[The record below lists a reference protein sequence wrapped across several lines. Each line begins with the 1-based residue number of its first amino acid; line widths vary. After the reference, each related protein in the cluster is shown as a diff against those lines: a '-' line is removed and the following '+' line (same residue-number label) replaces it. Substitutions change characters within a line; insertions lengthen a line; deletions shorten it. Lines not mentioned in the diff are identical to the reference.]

1 VGIALA
7 REECRVRPK
16 LGRVGERNKG
26 RERERG
32 GMLDGMWPASDHGC
46 WLDETGQE
54 AGPDPPEPRRVKR
67 RVRQEG
73 EAGG

>member
-1 VGIALA
+1 MGIALA

-32 GMLDGMWPASDHGC
+32 GMLDGMWPASDRSAVKKVHCAC
-46 WLDETGQE
+46 WL
-54 AGPDPPEPRRVKR
+54 AGTVYQDI
-67 RVRQEG
+67 
-73 EAGG
+73 